1 MANGNNG
8 FWDTSNPSQPYWH
21 SGRTCYRGSDNTLYT
36 DPDNPAC
43 PGPAPAA
50 QWGSHTT
57 GVPAG
62 NPNYVAKTTIEQR
75 STPTG
80 GWSGWGASPQ
90 REEWITAR
98 WEFDA
103 AAGRWEL
110 YVYEDKTRNNGSTN
124 QPYGAGGW
132 VGDIYPMWTGS
143 RPNGLRIGHDIF
155 MAEQAGSWG
164 AVIVDYVRVYS
175 WNRYPTGNISGPSTI
190 YWGQSGT
197 FTASGADQDANL
209 TKLQAN
215 YSPTGASIDRY
226 NWKPMGT
233 DAACSGGNCSSS
245 FTWNPETAGDTL
257 GTYYVAVRPWDS
269 WNYTCW
275 GNSYDTTD
283 LRNHFLRDLWDVRH
297 PTNWPDGS
305 TFYVWNCG
313 LPPAWGGSTIDYL
326 TVNVAC
332 PAMTAPTNLAPDGVV
347 TPEGSRNITWD
358 AVANARYYYLRIHD
372 TTDGTAWD
380 PNNLGPYDKIVDNL
394 QTRSYAYNFQ
404 AGHKYDIWV
413 HAGAGGPCGM
423 GPATTVH
430 PVVPWYE
437 AHVIN
442 PQGTP
447 VVVPWMEELAE
458 GPVTSGYAYSYG
470 TARNNVSGLTS
481 TWRDASK
488 QYPAGIY
495 ANLGSY
501 VLLSPNGRAQRWPAV
516 QPAGH

>member
-1 MANGNNG
+1 M
-8 FWDTSNPSQPYWH
+8 
-21 SGRTCYRGSDNTLYT
+21 
-36 DPDNPAC
+36 
-43 PGPAPAA
+43 
-50 QWGSHTT
+50 
-57 GVPAG
+57 PAG

-155 MAEQAGSWG
+155 MAEQTGSWG

-226 NWKPMGT
+226 NWKPMGA

-305 TFYVWNCG
+305 TF
-313 LPPAWGGSTIDYL
+313 
-326 TVNVAC
+326 
-332 PAMTAPTNLAPDGVV
+332 
-347 TPEGSRNITWD
+347 
-358 AVANARYYYLRIHD
+358 
-372 TTDGTAWD
+372 
-380 PNNLGPYDKIVDNL
+380 
-394 QTRSYAYNFQ
+394 
-404 AGHKYDIWV
+404 
-413 HAGAGGPCGM
+413 
-423 GPATTVH
+423 
-430 PVVPWYE
+430 
-437 AHVIN
+437 
-442 PQGTP
+442 
-447 VVVPWMEELAE
+447 
-458 GPVTSGYAYSYG
+458 
-470 TARNNVSGLTS
+470 
-481 TWRDASK
+481 
-488 QYPAGIY
+488 
-495 ANLGSY
+495 
-501 VLLSPNGRAQRWPAV
+501 
-516 QPAGH
+516 